1 MSGWTR
7 HARILGICWR
17 AAVASEVEYR
27 LNFVLNVALSM
38 FWMLWAAAG
47 ASVYFRYTGTVA
59 GWTNAEVLVV
69 IGMFFTLNG
78 LRQMLLEP
86 NLDRMTDY
94 IRLGTLDFLLLK
106 PFDAQ
111 LLVSLR
117 HLNVNTLLDP
127 VLGLALTT
135 TGIVLTGHGTSVTA
149 LASFAWM
156 SACAVLLMYALN
168 VLMMALAVKLVAAEE
183 LGRVT
188 YAFIELSRFPVDLY
202 RNPIQI
208 ILTVVPIAFLTT
220 YPATALLGRLNP
232 YMLLLA
238 PAAAACAVIL
248 ATLAWRRSLRSYTG
262 ASA

>member
-17 AAVASEVEYR
+17 AAVAGEVEYR
-27 LNFVLNVALSM
+27 LNFVFNVALSM

-47 ASVYFRYTGTVA
+47 ASVFFRYTGTVA

-69 IGMFFTLNG
+69 IGLFFTLNG

-127 VLGLALTT
+127 VLGLTLTT
-135 TGIVLTGHGTSVTA
+135 IGIVLVGGTSVTA
-149 LASFAWM
+149 FASFAWM
-156 SACAVLLMYALN
+156 LVCAVLLMYALT
-168 VLMMALAVKLVAAEE
+168 VLMMALAVKLVGAEE

-202 RNPIQI
+202 RNPVQT

-220 YPATALLGRLNP
+220 YPASALLGRLNP

-238 PAAAACAVIL
+238 PGVAACAVIL